1 MLSEKA
7 IEEFQEI
14 YKKKFGK
21 EISYQ
26 DASENG
32 QRLVNLFK
40 ILWESDR
47 KDKQKQRRFKK
58 EPGGFPV
65 DGTYNCIVCHTYI
78 NETTG
83 WANG

>member
-26 DASENG
+26 DASESG

-40 ILWESDR
+40 I
-47 KDKQKQRRFKK
+47 
-58 EPGGFPV
+58 
-65 DGTYNCIVCHTYI
+65 
-78 NETTG
+78 
-83 WANG
+83 